1 MTMRQLAFAILAL
14 LVLSG
19 CKTSGFNPLKLETEQ
34 NWNSSDGVVHLVELF
49 IGRVD

>member
-1 MTMRQLAFAILAL
+1 MRQLAFAILAL

-34 NWNSSDGVVHLVELF
+34 SWNLSDGVVHLVELLV
-49 IGRVD
+49 GRVD